1 MVKLLHSMQ
10 KNENKKW
17 QPRDLNP
24 GPSAQKT
31 GVLSPIPLFHQ
42 ENFAKKIKKVYI
54 QGQKCPKILGGK
66 FKSRKIQK
74 CKVLYS
80 QLICYSIKKSSTF
93 DMFSIITYSALA
105 SPFHNKSSKTPN
117 NVGPP
122 MERYSPRLS
131 FHIECLMSS
140 WTN

>member
-1 MVKLLHSMQ
+1 MAA
-10 KNENKKW
+10 
-17 QPRDLNP
+17 PRFEPRTFRTEDRC
-24 GPSAQKT
+24 
-31 GVLSPIPLFHQ
+31 PIPYTTVSLGKFC
-42 ENFAKKIKKVYI
+42 KKIKNVYI

-105 SPFHNKSSKTPN
+105 SPFHNKSSTTPSM
-117 NVGPP
+117 GASTS
-122 MERYSPRLS
+122 MLFGGMGASTHTFWQIYLLS
-131 FHIECLMSS
+131 SVFSY
-140 WTN
+140 

>member
-17 QPRDLNP
+17 RPRDLNP
-24 GPSAQKT
+24 EPSEDRC
-31 GVLSPIPLFHQ
+31 PIPYTTVSLGKFC
-42 ENFAKKIKKVYI
+42 KKIKNVYI

-105 SPFHNKSSKTPN
+105 SPFHNKSSTTPN
-117 NVGPP
+117 LDTV
-122 MERYSPRLS
+122 
-131 FHIECLMSS
+131 I
-140 WTN
+140 TQ

>member
-1 MVKLLHSMQ
+1 MAA
-10 KNENKKW
+10 
-17 QPRDLNP
+17 P
-24 GPSAQKT
+24 GFEPGTFVTEGRCPTHYTTVSLGK
-31 GVLSPIPLFHQ
+31 FC
-42 ENFAKKIKKVYI
+42 KKIKNVYI

-105 SPFHNKSSKTPN
+105 SPFHNKSSTTPN
-117 NVGPP
+117 VYGIEKCLSKLNKNKGEFVPRSRVG
-122 MERYSPRLS
+122 E
-131 FHIECLMSS
+131 F
-140 WTN
+140 

>member
-1 MVKLLHSMQ
+1 MAA
-10 KNENKKW
+10 
-17 QPRDLNP
+17 PRFEPRTFRTEDRC
-24 GPSAQKT
+24 
-31 GVLSPIPLFHQ
+31 PIPYTTVSLGKFC
-42 ENFAKKIKKVYI
+42 KKIKNVYI

-105 SPFHNKSSKTPN
+105 SPFHNKSSTTPN
-117 NVGPP
+117 IQT
-122 MERYSPRLS
+122 
-131 FHIECLMSS
+131 HISSVCLHLESCIVKDFLKKLL
-140 WTN
+140 

>member
-1 MVKLLHSMQ
+1 MAS
-10 KNENKKW
+10 
-17 QPRDLNP
+17 PRFEPRNFRTEDRC
-24 GPSAQKT
+24 
-31 GVLSPIPLFHQ
+31 PIPYTTVSLGKFC
-42 ENFAKKIKKVYI
+42 KKIKNVYI

-105 SPFHNKSSKTPN
+105 SLFHNKSSTTPN
-117 NVGPP
+117 IYILFVHSDSHRSTVKPIID
-122 MERYSPRLS
+122 LS
-131 FHIECLMSS
+131 FPKKLETHKFG
-140 WTN
+140 NF

>member
-1 MVKLLHSMQ
+1 MVKLLHLMQ
-10 KNENKKW
+10 ENENKKVATPVYE
-17 QPRDLNP
+17 PRTFRTKDRC
-24 GPSAQKT
+24 
-31 GVLSPIPLFHQ
+31 PIPYTTVSLGKFC
-42 ENFAKKIKKVYI
+42 KKIKNVYI

-105 SPFHNKSSKTPN
+105 SPFHNKSSTTPN
-117 NVGPP
+117 L
-122 MERYSPRLS
+122 YSMVSVMNRQLTHLNS
-131 FHIECLMSS
+131 FFLRELY
-140 WTN
+140 TA